1 MVNPDN
7 AAAIA
12 TNPTDVLFW
21 RLANGRRTVDDIVNG
36 VRNRFL
42 DAPGSVIDTVNVYP
56 NLVWGP
62 AMVHYTL
69 KKDCNVTIGLYDA
82 TGRLAARV
90 PTSGF
95 KKGPN
100 TARLDA
106 SGLARGVY
114 FVKVKGETDSQTTK
128 VIIE

>member
-1 MVNPDN
+1 
-7 AAAIA
+7 
-12 TNPTDVLFW
+12 
-21 RLANGRRTVDDIVNG
+21 
-36 VRNRFL
+36 
-42 DAPGSVIDTVNVYP
+42 VNVYP
-56 NLVWGP
+56 IVVRGGAQVN
-62 AMVHYTL
+62 YTL
-69 KKDCNVTIGLYDA
+69 LRECSVTISLYDA
-82 TGRLAARV
+82 SGRLAQRV
-90 PTSGF
+90 PTNGF